1 MNYDKFHV
9 RCIRDIRFLICI
21 GLLAV
26 MTMVTG
32 FVSHRHVTISV
43 DGQRIE
49 LSTPYHV
56 VDNILTQAGVTRNEK
71 DVYKVTAD
79 ENGDEVINI
88 RRAVPVV
95 VEYKGEQKEFITA
108 NATVDDIMIE
118 LGYVGNRYKIDRA
131 GDTDVVAGMHIKV
144 TDVPVVP
151 VNVVNTP
158 HGSMTYKSHLKMEAT
173 AYIPSDGGGSGITAT
188 GMVAQHGVIA
198 VDPNVIPLGSRV
210 FIPGYG
216 MAVAADTGGAIR
228 GNRIDLCMN
237 TYREAINFGRG
248 VVEVYILN

>member
-1 MNYDKFHV
+1 MSFAKIHV

-71 DVYKVTAD
+71 DIYRVTAD

-95 VEYKGEQKEFITA
+95 VEHEGERKELVTA

-118 LGYVGNRYKIDRA
+118 LGYVGNRYKIDKA
-131 GDTDVVAGMHIKV
+131 GETDVVAGMHIKV

-151 VNVVNTP
+151 VNSVQTP
-158 HGSMTYKSHLKMEAT
+158 QGAMTYKSHYTMEAT

-188 GMVAQHGVIA
+188 GMVAQHGVVA
-198 VDPNVIPLGSRV
+198 VDPDVIPLGSHV

-216 MAVAADTGGAIR
+216 VAVAGDTGGAIR

-237 TYREAINFGRG
+237 TYHEAISFGRG
-248 VVEVYILN
+248 VVDVYILD